1 MSLIH
6 HKKYKQSIKK
16 YIYEFMKNERPIY
29 EIIPYMGHSEGVTKN
44 PPKFKLSK
52 KFKKA

>member
-1 MSLIH
+1 
-6 HKKYKQSIKK
+6 
-16 YIYEFMKNERPIY
+16 MKNERPIY
-29 EIIPYMGHSEGVTKN
+29 EIVSYMRLSEGVTKN